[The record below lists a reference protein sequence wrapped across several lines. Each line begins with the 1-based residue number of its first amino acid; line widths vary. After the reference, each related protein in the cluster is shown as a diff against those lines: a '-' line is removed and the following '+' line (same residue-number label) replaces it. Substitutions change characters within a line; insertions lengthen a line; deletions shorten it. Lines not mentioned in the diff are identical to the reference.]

1 MFMPSPYLFKKDDEV
16 LCPSCRKNV
25 FVNNDVLISKA
36 KYLVICP
43 KCGAYV
49 KCEKLQ
55 KVNNSEVEE

>member
-16 LCPSCRKNV
+16 TCPSCRKNV
-25 FVNNDVLISKA
+25 FVNNDVLITKA

-55 KVNNSEVEE
+55 KVDNSKVEE